1 MRFLFF
7 LAVCVI
13 IYLLLRRLLRPA
25 DYSPQHVGHVYHGP
39 AAPAQDDVPRLE
51 VIRHHFREIDAAT
64 GPPDRD
70 VFYDE
75 LFVDVLEP
83 RTRDIWKYS
92 FYVGTP
98 KGVAKAMAEENW
110 EYLFSSDL
118 LIVKTFDMELILRA
132 VVENL
137 EEQHELPRAVAKKG
151 EKKYWA

>member
-1 MRFLFF
+1 MRFLLF
-7 LAVCVI
+7 LAAACVV
-13 IYLLLRRLLRPA
+13 YLLLRRLVQPT
-25 DYSPQHVGHVYHGP
+25 DYSAQHVGRMYHGP
-39 AAPAQDDVPRLE
+39 DESVKDDVPRLE
-51 VIRHHFREIDAAT
+51 VIRHYFREIDAGA
-64 GPPDRD
+64 GPAERD

-98 KGVAKAMAEENW
+98 KGVAKAMSEENW
-110 EYLFSSDL
+110 DYLFSSEL
-118 LIVKTFDMELILRA
+118 LIVKTFDIDLILRA
-132 VVENL
+132 VIENL